1 MQKCFDYLGCTR
13 TKNRAGLI
21 SRGLNFD
28 TQPIERLTAC
38 LINVYYEFKKIEI
51 EQVDVFIE

>member
-1 MQKCFDYLGCTR
+1 MQKCFDYLGLHSSR

-28 TQPIERLTAC
+28 TQQIERLTVC
-38 LINVYYEFKKIEI
+38 FN
-51 EQVDVFIE
+51 